1 LVEGTVEI
9 LLLGLGLALA
19 AVYAMGIGAN
29 DTANSIA
36 GPVGG
41 GVLKY
46 RSASTSVFY

>member
-1 LVEGTVEI
+1 VEI